1 MIVQVRKSVLKS
13 QRFMIWFFFATDF
26 KAWIIK
32 GRGSVE
38 QLAVVPPVEFGSPSA
53 FVLKTQ
59 IAKLGKRQERVTPI
73 KSHSFLVS
81 ASSEPQAHSW

>member
-1 MIVQVRKSVLKS
+1 MIVQVRKSVLNS
-13 QRFMIWFFFATDF
+13 QRFMIFFFATDF

-53 FVLKTQ
+53 FVLKNTNSQ
-59 IAKLGKRQERVTPI
+59 AGEKTRKGH
-73 KSHSFLVS
+73 SHKITFIFGF
-81 ASSEPQAHSW
+81 